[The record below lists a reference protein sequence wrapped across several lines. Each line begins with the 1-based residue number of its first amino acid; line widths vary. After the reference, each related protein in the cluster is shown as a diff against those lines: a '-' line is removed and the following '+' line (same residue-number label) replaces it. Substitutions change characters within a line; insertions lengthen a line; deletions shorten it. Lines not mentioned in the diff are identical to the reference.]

1 MKEYDPSTA
10 AAVFTGSGW
19 QRSAFCGPN
28 GGNCVEVNLRS
39 EGLVGLRDGK
49 LAEGP
54 VLVFD
59 DDEWEAFLAGARAGQ
74 FDRYR
79 PGRRT
84 ERPSEDYSAISS
96 ETSVQ
101 RTPASDAEGAARSL
115 SSPQWFTLIDATNPA
130 SESGRL
136 GAQYGDVAA

>member
-1 MKEYDPSTA
+1 MKKYDPSTA
-10 AAVFTGSGW
+10 ADVFTGGGW

-28 GGNCVEVNLRS
+28 GGNCVEVNLRT

-59 DDEWEAFLAGARAGQ
+59 DDEWETFLAGARAGQ
-74 FDRYR
+74 FDRR
-79 PGRRT
+79 QPRRGT
-84 ERPSEDYSAISS
+84 KPPSEDYSFISS

-101 RTPASDAEGAARSL
+101 GTPASDTEGSAGTSG
-115 SSPQWFTLIDATNPA
+115 SPQWFTMIGATDPA
-130 SESGRL
+130 RESGRL

>member
-10 AAVFTGSGW
+10 AAVFTRSGW

-28 GGNCVEVNLRS
+28 GGNCVEVNLRT

-49 LAEGP
+49 LAAGP

-59 DDEWEAFLAGARAGQ
+59 DDEWETFLVGVRAGE
-74 FDRYR
+74 FDRRR
-79 PGRRT
+79 PGRGM
-84 ERPSEDYSAISS
+84 EGMSEDYSDISS

-101 RTPASDAEGAARSL
+101 GTPASDTEGAA
-115 SSPQWFTLIDATNPA
+115 SSPGSSQWFTMIGATDPA

>member
-10 AAVFTGSGW
+10 AAVFTRSGW
-19 QRSAFCGPN
+19 QRSALCGPN
-28 GGNCVEVNLRS
+28 GGNCVEVNLRT

-49 LAEGP
+49 LADGP

-59 DDEWEAFLAGARAGQ
+59 DDEWATFLAGARAGE
-74 FDRYR
+74 FDRRR
-79 PGRRT
+79 PGRGS
-84 ERPSEDYSAISS
+84 EPSAEDYSDISS

-101 RTPASDAEGAARSL
+101 GAPASDTDGAAC
-115 SSPQWFTLIDATNPA
+115 SPNSRQWFTMIGATDPA
-130 SESGRL
+130 SESGTL

>member
-1 MKEYDPSTA
+1 MKEYNPSMA
-10 AAVFTGSGW
+10 ATVFTGAGW

-28 GGNCVEVNLRS
+28 GGNCVEVNLRT

-49 LAEGP
+49 LVEGP

-59 DDEWEAFLAGARAGQ
+59 DHEWEAFLAGARAGQ
-74 FDRYR
+74 FDRR
-79 PGRRT
+79 
-84 ERPSEDYSAISS
+84 RPSRGTEPPSKDYSVNSS
-96 ETSVQ
+96 EIVVRETPTSD
-101 RTPASDAEGAARSL
+101 TEGTACSL
-115 SSPQWFTLIDATNPA
+115 SSPQWFTLIDATDPA